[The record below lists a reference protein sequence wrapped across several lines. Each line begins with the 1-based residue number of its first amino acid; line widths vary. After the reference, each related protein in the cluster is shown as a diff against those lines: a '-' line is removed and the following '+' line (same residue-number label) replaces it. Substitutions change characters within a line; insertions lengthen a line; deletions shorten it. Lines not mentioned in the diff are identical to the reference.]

1 MRGHIEM
8 WPLRRHLRQAGFSPL
23 QYSYPSLCKD
33 IASNADGLSRL
44 LTGLNGQ
51 PFHLVAHSLGGI
63 VTMEALRRHGHAA
76 LQRVVTLGSP
86 LTGSATAR
94 RMDRHALSRWPLS
107 HARQAL
113 LDGAPPLP
121 ADIQVGSIAGKLA
134 LGMGRLMSPGE
145 RQAGDGSVSGAETRP
160 AGLTDHLTL
169 PLSHSGLQLSAL
181 AASQTIAFLRNGR
194 FDHQPARA

>member
-1 MRGHIEM
+1 MRGHLEM
-8 WPLRRHLRQAGFSPL
+8 WPLRRRLADAGFAPH
-23 QYSYPSLCKD
+23 QYSYPSLFHAIED
-33 IASNADGLSRL
+33 NSAGLWTMIEALQGR
-44 LTGLNGQ
+44 

-63 VTMEALRRHGHAA
+63 VVMQTLHRHGHAA

-94 RMDRHALSRWPLS
+94 RMDRHALSRWPLG

-121 ADIQVGSIAGKLA
+121 AGIQVGSIAGNMA
-134 LGMGRLMSPGE
+134 LGMGRLMSPGQ
-145 RQAGDGSVSGAETRP
+145 RQPGDGSVSIAETRP
-160 AGLTDHLTL
+160 AGLSDHITL

-181 AASQTIAFLRNGR
+181 AAAQTIAFLRHGR
-194 FDHQPARA
+194 FDH